1 MDLYSIILISIIDKN
16 IFKQY
21 SIERFYSINKIGKLK
36 LDYDEIDAFG
46 YLLDNNLKNG
56 YQMIKNMEISHDCEQ
71 HIVISNAAYRDF
83 INQKL
88 AWFGFNVL
96 ADTLL
101 SKNNVE
107 VFKRMFSKRN
117 FD

>member
-56 YQMIKNMEISHDCEQ
+56 YQM
-71 HIVISNAAYRDF
+71 
-83 INQKL
+83 
-88 AWFGFNVL
+88 
-96 ADTLL
+96 
-101 SKNNVE
+101 
-107 VFKRMFSKRN
+107 SKRKMKKPYYQSTTLIIIRAVIN
-117 FD
+117 